1 MIASALHSYDV
12 PSAVVS
18 NFGISLGFLEM
29 EPLVDINQLGYP
41 YPFPISRFIYCTMVW
56 GALHTH
62 HDMGEEHPTLSIP
75 VRISTP
81 TFSIPVRISTTEWEA
96 LCPVSRAFPGLNYDE
111 KMGMGQAFCTHSLR
125 IAFISIQRFGS

>member
-1 MIASALHSYDV
+1 MDSCIASFTLSVGYPLVSIFCDFFVIASALHSYDV

-96 LCPVSRAFPGLNYDE
+96 LCPVSRAFPGLN
-111 KMGMGQAFCTHSLR
+111 
-125 IAFISIQRFGS
+125 